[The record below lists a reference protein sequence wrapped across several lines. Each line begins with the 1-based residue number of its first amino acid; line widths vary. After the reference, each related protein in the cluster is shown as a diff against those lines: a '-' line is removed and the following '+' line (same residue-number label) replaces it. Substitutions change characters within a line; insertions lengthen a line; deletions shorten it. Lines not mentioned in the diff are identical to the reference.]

1 MDNIEVKARDYSE
14 KLNGSSGEDFE
25 ATLEDYSAGA
35 KELLESLKKE
45 LKKLKSNCTNV
56 DKLSAFNSV
65 SFILKELE

>member
-1 MDNIEVKARDYSE
+1 MDSIEQRARDYSE

-25 ATLEDYSAGA
+25 ATVEDYSAGA
-35 KELLESLKKE
+35 NELLTSLKSKLKE
-45 LKKLKSNCTNV
+45 LKNNSTNV